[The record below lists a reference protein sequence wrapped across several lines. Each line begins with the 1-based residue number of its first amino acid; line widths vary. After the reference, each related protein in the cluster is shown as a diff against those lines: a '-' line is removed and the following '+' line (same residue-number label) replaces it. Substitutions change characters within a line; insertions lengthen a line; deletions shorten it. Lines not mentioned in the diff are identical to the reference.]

1 MDEAIV
7 LQSGFLTFLTDEIN
21 NDFVY
26 NNDPSLNNI
35 VQAVKLNRIIID
47 KSNFFYNTKIDELV
61 KEYSV
66 NNKSLMDFD
75 YRERLLKVAK
85 YIFGTTSFY
94 DWCTLQTKS
103 KYLTATHKKFIIES
117 LTFMTT
123 GYRSTSVSM
132 WSRLLDIKLATDEDD
147 KVPYNYSDFFIHK
160 GNTVIEKDIEY
171 RNNNNSCDLE
181 KESVINMIVLWT
193 GQNEGFQDLLFFLDT
208 IFGKK
213 Q

>member
-1 MDEAIV
+1 MVGTIV
-7 LQSGFLTFLTDEIN
+7 LQSGFLTFLTDEIS

-26 NNDPSLNNI
+26 NDDPSLNNI
-35 VQAVKLNRIIID
+35 VQAVKLNRTIID
-47 KSNFFYNTKIDELV
+47 KPNYFLYNIKIDELI
-61 KEYSV
+61 KEYSN

-132 WSRLLDIKLATDEDD
+132 WSRLLDTKLATDEDD
-147 KVPYNYSDFFIHK
+147 KVPYNYSEYFDSIK
-160 GNTVIEKDIEY
+160 KDIMCE
-171 RNNNNSCDLE
+171 NNNSYDLE
-181 KESVINMIVLWT
+181 KESVINTIVLWT

>member
-1 MDEAIV
+1 MDGVMV
-7 LQSGFLTFLTDEIN
+7 LQSGFLTFLTDETG

-26 NNDPSLNNI
+26 NDDSSLNNI
-35 VQAVKLNRIIID
+35 VQAVKLNRVITD
-47 KSNFFYNTKIDELV
+47 KPNFSYNIKIDELIKQYSNDNKAL
-61 KEYSV
+61 KE
-66 NNKSLMDFD
+66 FD

-94 DWCTLQTKS
+94 DWCTLQSQS

-123 GYRSTSVSM
+123 GYRSTFISM
-132 WSRLLDIKLATDEDD
+132 WSRLLDTKLATYEDN
-147 KVPYNYSDFFIHK
+147 KIPYNYSDFFDTIK
-160 GNTVIEKDIEY
+160 KCIVSE
-171 RNNNNSCDLE
+171 NNNKNYDLE

-213 Q
+213 

>member
-7 LQSGFLTFLTDEIN
+7 LQSSFLTFLTDEIN

-26 NNDPSLNNI
+26 NDDPSLNNI
-35 VQAVKLNRIIID
+35 VQAVKLNRMIID
-47 KSNFFYNTKIDELV
+47 KPNFSYNIKIDELIKHYNNDNKV
-61 KEYSV
+61 LKE
-66 NNKSLMDFD
+66 FD

-132 WSRLLDIKLATDEDD
+132 WSRLLDTKLATDEDD
-147 KVPYNYSDFFIHK
+147 KVPYNYSDFFDTIK
-160 GNTVIEKDIEY
+160 KCLVCE
-171 RNNNNSCDLE
+171 NNSYDLE

-193 GQNEGFQDLLFFLDT
+193 GQNQGFQDLLFFLDT